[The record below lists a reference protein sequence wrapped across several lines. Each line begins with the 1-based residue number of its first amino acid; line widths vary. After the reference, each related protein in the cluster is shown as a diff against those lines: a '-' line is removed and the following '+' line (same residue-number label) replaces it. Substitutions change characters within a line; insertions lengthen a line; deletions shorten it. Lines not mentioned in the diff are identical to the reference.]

1 MKKQITKIIIIAFC
15 ILVAISVVRQLLT
28 GGDGSDSSNQTASA
42 QTESVLS
49 DDNSNQSES
58 GAIDPEDD
66 RPIKDKYAL
75 EICTSAKMLI
85 ERFTKAYK
93 ITGAPQ
99 KWAIL
104 DFDENGAIMLN
115 SQIEN
120 KNTGAIEDAMVVL
133 TPIIENDKM
142 TSATPHY
149 IKVGGTVFGDDGYC
163 DETFETM
170 NEAYKLFNSEE

>member
-15 ILVAISVVRQLLT
+15 VLVAISVARQLLT
-28 GGDGSDSSNQTASA
+28 GSTTSPDQTASV
-42 QTESVLS
+42 QTESAALG
-49 DDNSNQSES
+49 DNSNRGEAD
-58 GAIDPEDD
+58 AIDPEDD
-66 RPIKDKYAL
+66 RPVKDKYVL

-99 KWAIL
+99 KWTVL

-115 SQIEN
+115 SRIEN

-149 IKVGGTVFGDDGYC
+149 IKVGGTVLGDDGYC
-163 DETFETM
+163 DEVFETL
-170 NEAYKLFNSEE
+170 NEAYELFNSEQ